1 MEKSLLFFIVLLTI
15 SISIF
20 FIQKINLLSPTFIPP
35 ETQFKV
41 YTNIL
46 PSRLDINLVTCKR

>member
-1 MEKSLLFFIVLLTI
+1 MKKSLLFFIVLLTI
-15 SISIF
+15 SILIF
-20 FIQKINLLSPTFIPP
+20 SYKKINLLSPTFIPQ

-46 PSRLDINLVTCKR
+46 PPD